1 MLIRA
6 LLRRAAPLLLAAA
19 VAAPAAGADFESG
32 LAAADR
38 GDFEEA
44 MRQWLPLAE
53 QGYPSAQHN
62 VALLYR
68 NGWGTAQ
75 DLGEA
80 IMWYWAAASQGEV
93 GAQFDLAGMYAAGEG
108 MPVTPVEAWAWFDVA
123 ARGGHPDA
131 AAERDRVGRT
141 LDDQGREQA
150 RLLADVLWEK
160 YGHRG

>member
-1 MLIRA
+1 MPIRA
-6 LLRRAAPLLLAAA
+6 LRRVAPLLLAAA
-19 VAAPAAGADFESG
+19 LAAPAASADFEAG

-38 GDFEEA
+38 GEFAEA
-44 MRQWLPLAE
+44 MSQWLPLAE
-53 QGYPSAQHN
+53 QGYASAQYN

-93 GAQFDLAGMYAAGEG
+93 GAQYDLAGMYAAGEG
-108 MPVTPVEAWAWFDVA
+108 MPATPVEAWAWFDVA

-131 AAERDRVGRT
+131 AAARDRVAQT
-141 LDDQGREQA
+141 LDDEAREQA
-150 RLLADVLWEK
+150 RLLAGVLWSK
-160 YGHRG
+160 YGQAR